1 MSVNSHYFSNKN
13 EPLVEML
20 TYLRWKKAVGCFLA
34 LLQSSEDFFFF
45 FNFMVSSCVRVF
57 LALSM

>member
-20 TYLRWKKAVGCFLA
+20 TYLRRKKAVGCFLA
-34 LLQSSEDFFFF
+34 LLQSSEDFFFLILW
-45 FNFMVSSCVRVF
+45 
-57 LALSM
+57 LAAV